1 MRLPILVVSCCLL
14 LASSAEAVE
23 SGSETAASGKVSATL
38 TYTAKGGAVSST
50 LTVSRDGKQVLERQA
65 GVRACGKQPA
75 EFCGPPSALYGPP
88 AKSLTVRDVDGDGEP
103 EVIVDF
109 FTGGAHCCTSTDI
122 TYWTSSGYRT
132 RWRDWG
138 NGGYVLKQLD
148 GRGPL
153 EWVARDDRFAY
164 RFEAYAFSG
173 LPVKVARLSVG
184 RFLFVTDRFKST
196 LRADAAE
203 QWKSYLRVR
212 KEGHGRG
219 FAAAW
224 AADQYRLG
232 RRSQALR
239 TLRSEARRGNLRGD
253 KLITGAGSAAQFI
266 AQLDSKLRRWGFV
279 R

>member
-173 LPVKVARLSVG
+173 LPVKVARLSGG

-232 RRSQALR
+232 KRSSALA
-239 TLRSEARRGNLRGD
+239 TLRREARAGNLRGTKSASGAD
-253 KLITGAGSAAQFI
+253 SATAFIKLMDTQ
-266 AQLDSKLRRWGFV
+266 LRRWGFV